1 MQERAICKE
10 KCDRI
15 KSNIRTNR
23 HKFEQNVREYGD
35 DKELEE
41 DADKIEEEKH
51 DASQQQQQHT
61 QRMSVAPS

>member
-41 DADKIEEEKH
+41 DADKIEEEKL
-51 DASQQQQQHT
+51 DASQQ
-61 QRMSVAPS
+61 